1 MIKFFRNLRKTFLNE
16 NNTSKYFKYALGEII
31 LVVIGILIALQI
43 NNWNTNNI
51 LKSDERKILIE
62 LKKGLEIDKEKMEAE
77 LVSCK
82 AALKKMKRLQ
92 NLLKNK
98 NQRYTKDLD
107 SLFGQVYGIRS
118 IILNR
123 AFYEDLKSSSL
134 RIINNDD
141 IRLQIVQLF
150 EDNYKELNDIFNFAE
165 PSVNEVTRPYYL
177 TNFHNIDFKDS
188 ATPND
193 FNKVWHDT
201 YYHNIVDYRIIGVA
215 SNQIIAYER
224 AVPAIENIIN
234 SINRYLKF

>member
-98 NQRYTKDLD
+98 NQGYTKDLD

-215 SNQIIAYER
+215 SNQIIAYQR